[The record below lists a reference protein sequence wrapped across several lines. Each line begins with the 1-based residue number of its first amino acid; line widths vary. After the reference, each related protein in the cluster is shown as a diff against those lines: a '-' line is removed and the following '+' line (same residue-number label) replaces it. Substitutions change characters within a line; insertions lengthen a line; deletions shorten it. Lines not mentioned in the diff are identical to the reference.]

1 MILFHAM
8 VCENGKKM
16 EQSWKGTSRQKSS
29 CMSRKCSRKKK
40 IDRAVDDEVY
50 SELLPADK
58 VEKVEELI
66 QIKSEKENMICV
78 FQYNSE
84 ASCCW
89 ESVNSNSENKN
100 GKYVFTGGQPTK
112 ILRTTAQ
119 NILKSIQRILRR
131 KIAYDIMLAGKK
143 ELKCL

>member
-1 MILFHAM
+1 
-8 VCENGKKM
+8 
-16 EQSWKGTSRQKSS
+16 
-29 CMSRKCSRKKK
+29 MSRKCSRKKK

-84 ASCCW
+84 ARCC
-89 ESVNSNSENKN
+89 
-100 GKYVFTGGQPTK
+100 
-112 ILRTTAQ
+112 
-119 NILKSIQRILRR
+119 
-131 KIAYDIMLAGKK
+131 
-143 ELKCL
+143 

>member
-1 MILFHAM
+1 MQDWPGAQETVQEIL
-8 VCENGKKM
+8 
-16 EQSWKGTSRQKSS
+16 KGRKKSS
-29 CMSRKCSRKKK
+29 CMSRKYNRRKK

-84 ASCCW
+84 ASCC
-89 ESVNSNSENKN
+89 
-100 GKYVFTGGQPTK
+100 
-112 ILRTTAQ
+112 
-119 NILKSIQRILRR
+119 
-131 KIAYDIMLAGKK
+131 
-143 ELKCL
+143 